1 MINLILLL
9 ATAQASDVYEICVL
23 KNQLWSERDQEF
35 HTTNTTTYFSYEPLQ
50 FIVHDFSVE
59 LNRDKRSV
67 VEKFEQDGMQCWREH
82 KNSFF
87 CYDDVNKI
95 FLWEFYKR
103 NGDVTRDILKPC
115 VKNGKPI

>member
-35 HTTNTTTYFSYEPLQ
+35 QTTKTTTYFSYEPLQ
-50 FIVHDFSVE
+50 FIVHDSSIE

-67 VEKFEQDGMQCWREH
+67 VEKFEQDGMKCWREH
-82 KNSFF
+82 ENSFF
-87 CYDDVNKI
+87 CYDDTNKR